1 MATLAELQALAA
13 QAVEESG
20 VDLNE
25 AVKGGSGGRLLP
37 VGYAFGRLVEYI
49 ELGNQPQEFAGK
61 AKDPALEFTLGFALT
76 GTAPNGETYH
86 LPDGTPAVV
95 RTYNTAMSRDDRSRA
110 FKLFKALNWKG
121 TAKGYAQLIG
131 EPILVKI
138 VHVPKSKT
146 DPAIVSRIDLAGFL
160 PPLDPVTQ
168 SPYPIP
174 AAPADL
180 YRMFLWNMPTKEAW
194 DSLYIDGEFEGKS
207 RNRIQESVL
216 AALDFQGSA
225 LQTLLGGT
233 ATLALPSSPVVAVAA
248 PPASPVVQAPV
259 VAATVAPL
267 EPSTVAA
274 IPASPSVPVVEAT
287 PVVVTTVA
295 ATVESVPVASI
306 TPVSV
311 SPVVAALP
319 VLAAIPAAGPVL
331 PV

>member
-1 MATLAELQALAA
+1 MSAVLAALQAQAA

-25 AVKGGSGGRLLP
+25 AVKGGGGGRLLP

-49 ELGNQPQEFAGK
+49 EFGNQPQEFNGK

-86 LPDGTPAVV
+86 DAEGKPYVI

-110 FKLFKALNWKG
+110 FKQFKALNWKG

-138 VHVPKSKT
+138 VHVPKSKAE
-146 DPAIVSRIDLAGFL
+146 PNVMVSRIDLAGFL

-168 SPYPIP
+168 APYPIP
-174 AAPADL
+174 AAPDEL
-180 YRMFLWNMPTKEAW
+180 YRMFLWNMPTKAAW

-207 RNRIQESVL
+207 RNRIQETIL

-233 ATLALPSSPVVAVAA
+233 ATLALPSSPVVAAA
-248 PPASPVVQAPV
+248 ALPASPVVQAPV
-259 VAATVAPL
+259 V
-267 EPSTVAA
+267 
-274 IPASPSVPVVEAT
+274 SPSVNVVEAT
-287 PVVVTTVA
+287 QVQPIIAAQVAVQETAVATGLNQVVQPVL
-295 ATVESVPVASI
+295 
-306 TPVSV
+306 
-311 SPVVAALP
+311 AALP

>member
-174 AAPADL
+174 AAPDDL

-207 RNRIQESVL
+207 RNRIQETVL

-233 ATLALPSSPVVAVAA
+233 ATLALPSSPVVAAA
-248 PPASPVVQAPV
+248 ALPASPVVQATV
-259 VAATVAPL
+259 V
-267 EPSTVAA
+267 
-274 IPASPSVPVVEAT
+274 SPSVNVVEAT
-287 PVVVTTVA
+287 QVQPIKTAVA
-295 ATVESVPVASI
+295 AGLTQVVQPVL
-306 TPVSV
+306 
-311 SPVVAALP
+311 AALP